1 MIPCILIADDEKET
15 LNFHRIILKHYGFR
29 IRSTT
34 SLNKIKKII
43 ATDDIDC
50 VHLDIVF
57 DLDASEPDWSKPNGI
72 SVISEILKGRLDI
85 PVMVISAYLDAQA
98 RQKAEEYGI
107 NDIIYKWY
115 KKPVDYEVVALDTI
129 KAINEF
135 KFKNTKN
142 AILDH
147 VRKSNRDNDNS
158 LEPTLSK
165 LPIVKP
171 EIKLRTQF
179 LINKL
184 EDLCYKILVNF
195 ELYDYKLF
203 KELVL
208 EHLHDY
214 FCNIS
219 INHLALSTHLVTAIS
234 QVEEKNIMRT
244 EAIETILNILEYF
257 RKNNLSREEVYIAKD
272 SMETTLG
279 IRFELAPTSFLE
291 E

>member
-85 PVMVISAYLDAQA
+85 PVMVISAYLDAQV

-279 IRFELAPTSFLE
+279 IRFELAPTFFLE